1 MTLYGYNIPNRA
13 GARSF
18 ILFFTVLLLIR
29 NNITDVVRAYK
40 GVLKE
45 KEALESTVQALSA
58 ATSVRDE
65 ASDGVTEDQT
75 RSGSECPTDNETDSD
90 AVRGDLGDGR
100 DASDSGAEG
109 KHGDRLATLTKDHL
123 SPSGNIKLPVCT
135 QRELS

>member
-1 MTLYGYNIPNRA
+1 M
-13 GARSF
+13 F

-90 AVRGDLGDGR
+90 AVRGDLGD
-100 DASDSGAEG
+100 ASDSGAEG
-109 KHGDRLATLTKDHL
+109 KHGDRLATLTKYHL
-123 SPSGNIKLPVCT
+123 SPSGNIKLPVCS